1 MAMLP
6 VFFPVSRETVI
17 SDAFAD
23 DCVHNPAEFELFN
36 FTYDSVE
43 DAIKDRLLQLE
54 RAAEPRLPR
63 CFAAPCQAAR
73 GPDRFGFRALPAKQR

>member
-17 SDAFAD
+17 RDAFAD

-54 RAAEPRLPR
+54 RAAEQERKT
-63 CFAAPCQAAR
+63 AALRRQANV
-73 GPDRFGFRALPAKQR
+73 PAGV